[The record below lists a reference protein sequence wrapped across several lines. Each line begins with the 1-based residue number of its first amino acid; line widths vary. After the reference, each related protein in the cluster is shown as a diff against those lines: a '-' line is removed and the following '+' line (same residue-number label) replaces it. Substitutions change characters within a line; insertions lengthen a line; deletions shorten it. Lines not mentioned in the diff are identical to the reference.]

1 MAQETEVHEP
11 PARRQASPPQTLT
24 EQTPQVQASP
34 VDTPPMQTSQPRPPA
49 LSERD
54 LKWREFR
61 SRNPRFRM
69 FLIIGI
75 VVLLVAGFFLWRYFS
90 SYEST
95 DDAQID
101 GHLNPV
107 SSRVSGHIQKL
118 LVDDNQYVQ
127 AGQPLVQIDPSDYQ
141 VLVARAE
148 ADYDNAVATAR
159 SAGVNVP
166 ITTTSTGSQLSSAAA
181 EVVTAEANLLAT
193 RQQTEAAN
201 AQLVQADANNVKAQN
216 DLARYKQL
224 ISKQEISQQ
233 QYDQAYAAAQ
243 AGAAGVDAARAGAA
257 AAQAQ
262 VRAAQSRVAQAEA
275 NLRAAQTGPQ
285 QVAATRSRAQ
295 SALALVEQKKAELNA
310 AKLNLQ
316 YTTVIAP
323 VNGFVTN
330 RTAEAGQNIQPGQEL
345 MRVVNLDDI
354 WVTANFKET
363 QLRQMRVGQQVTIHV
378 DTTGKDYK
386 GHMHSIAGASGAITS
401 LLPPENATGN
411 FVKVVQR
418 IPVKIIFDRGETKE
432 HVLRPGMS
440 VEPKVWLR

>member
-1 MAQETEVHEP
+1 MAQQTETQE
-11 PARRQASPPQTLT
+11 R
-24 EQTPQVQASP
+24 TPQNEAPQGRAS
-34 VDTPPMQTSQPRPPA
+34 

-54 LKWREFR
+54 LKWKQFR

-69 FLIIGI
+69 FVIVGI

-107 SSRVSGHIQKL
+107 SARVSGHVQQLFVEDNQHVSVGQKL
-118 LVDDNQYVQ
+118 L
-127 AGQPLVQIDPSDYQ
+127 QIDPRDYQ
-141 VLVARAE
+141 VLVAQAK
-148 ADYDNAVATAR
+148 ANYDNAVAEAKA
-159 SAGVNVP
+159 AGVNVP
-166 ITTTSTGSQLSSAAA
+166 ITSASTSSQMSSAAA
-181 EVVTAEANLLAT
+181 EVAAAQANLLAA
-193 RQQTEAAN
+193 RQQTDAAN

-224 ISKQEISQQ
+224 VSKQEISQQ

-243 AGAAGVDAARAGAA
+243 AGGASVDAARAGVA
-257 AAQAQ
+257 AAQQQ
-262 VRAAQSRVAQAEA
+262 VKAAESRVTQAEA
-275 NLRAAQTGPQ
+275 NLRSAQTGPQ
-285 QVAATRSRAQ
+285 QVAAIRSRAQ
-295 SALALVEQKKAELNA
+295 SAEALVEQKKAELDA
-310 AKLNLQ
+310 AQLNLQ
-316 YTTVIAP
+316 YTTVVSP
-323 VNGFVTN
+323 VDGYVTN
-330 RTAEAGQNIQPGQEL
+330 RTVEVGQNVQPGQEL
-345 MRVVNLDDI
+345 MRIINLDDI

-363 QLRQMRVGQQVTIHV
+363 QLRNMRVGQQVTINV

-386 GHMHSIAGASGAITS
+386 GHVNSIAGASGSITS

-418 IPVKIIFDRGETKE
+418 IPVKITFDRGETRQ